1 MNLSQIATILNNELV
16 PNITGATQVA
26 ETLDNLVDF
35 GKSASTLSQND
46 LLDLKNKFVSAVART
61 EFDTRAL
68 KKNGLGFRRTKED
81 FAGCIQ
87 RVKMDLMKAED
98 TDIYNLQKNKTYNRG
113 QKWDGYNMDNKI
125 FTESTAFRIVHQIP
139 LKDFI
144 SAINSKTSMTSFVA
158 LIESTVRNTMN
169 IEEYAMEI
177 AMLVAGIANNSK
189 NEVKLVTMYNAL
201 KGGNL
206 NADTAQ
212 DDYEFLQWSTGAI
225 IEMIKYLTDPNKKY
239 NDGTITTF
247 VPESDIRVT
256 MLSKFDTKLKTH
268 LLAPTF
274 NDNYLTLKVDN
285 TINSWCGVGESLF
298 PTFADVSKINCTIDK
313 GGVSTPVQIEN
324 CIGCIYDYD
333 GYAWC
338 EEDMTITSDWNGD
351 GAFSTI
357 YENHL
362 GKKIVDPRNTTVFFT
377 LN

>member
-1 MNLSQIATILNNELV
+1 MNLSQIANLLNNELV
-16 PNITGATQVA
+16 PNITGAAQVT

-46 LLDLKNKFVSAVART
+46 LLDLKNKFVSCVART
-61 EFDTRAL
+61 EFETRAL

-158 LIESTVRNTMN
+158 LIEATVRNTMN
-169 IEEYAMEI
+169 LEEYAMEI
-177 AMLVAGIANNSK
+177 AMLVAGIANNAK

-212 DDYEFLQWSTGAI
+212 DNYEFLQWSTGAI

-274 NDNYLTLKVDN
+274 HDNYLTLKVDN

-324 CIGCIYDYD
+324 CVCCIYDFD

-338 EEDMTITSDWNGD
+338 DEDMTITSDWNGD